1 MGYTSTLTGLSIMS
15 PSLRHPILPAPGEN
29 GEILPRTESTSQFDG
44 VPVPSEGPGSEPT
57 PDEVSTEPQPAGS
70 NAAEPAIEEPRRRRK
85 PSHLAPSDGESAP
98 ETAIRTTTTTADETS
113 DSDSVGIPE
122 SSSTNKTVGEASK
135 DESEESS
142 MANMTKASSIAP
154 RRSKR
159 RFRLIVG
166 KTFGWFFA
174 ILGAILFASSM
185 WVQNTFGFV
194 SFHQF
199 LANLPTAGGGEGGNG
214 DPEMIRS
221 YFIEAVG
228 IPLLILVA
236 LGIFYRLF
244 LRAIVRRKPRTWMA
258 RSHALVSTAV
268 AAALLAAGAS
278 SMSTTV
284 SFPLYVRGLFTDETL
299 ANYYQSP
306 EILSSPE
313 EKKNLVLIYL
323 ESMDDAFSQE
333 DIMGADLLSDLDAAT
348 DGWAS
353 VPKLTDNPYY
363 AYTMGGI
370 VDSQCGTPPKPAD
383 GMIITEAAPEAGN
396 SISEGDEK
404 FMPAATCLGDVLKA
418 DGYNNYYMGG
428 AAAWFAYKGKFLETH
443 GFDTVIGRDNW
454 VADGESELSGW
465 GLSDQRLFTIAK
477 ERIKELHDADE
488 PFTFSTITL
497 DDHAPIYDFGYCPD
511 TSGSVANS
519 TLRCQ
524 SEIVADFIDYM
535 KDEGMLDDTV
545 VVVMADHSMFMASE
559 ASDYK
564 RKMSFTELY
573 QVPLYNRIW
582 SPDGAEFARESGI
595 NANMYPTILELL
607 GYELKDGRA
616 GVGVSFQTPASA
628 VADEKT
634 IVPLS
639 YEETMLAFNSR
650 SADLYQALWK
660 MPTDESEP
668 GEGQDLNAA
677 GNGDDDENTP

>member
-1 MGYTSTLTGLSIMS
+1 MS
-15 PSLRHPILPAPGEN
+15 PSLRHPILPTPGEN
-29 GEILPRTESTSQFDG
+29 GEILPRTESTNQFDG
-44 VPVPSEGPGSEPT
+44 IPDPSENPDSEPT
-57 PDEVSTEPQPAGS
+57 LDETLDEVGTETQAAGS
-70 NAAEPAIEEPRRRRK
+70 HAEETNSENPRRRRK
-85 PSHLAPSDGESAP
+85 PAHLAPSDDESAAAAAAESAP
-98 ETAIRTTTTTADETS
+98 GTTTAGDITANNG
-113 DSDSVGIPE
+113 SVDTPE
-122 SSSTNKTVGEASK
+122 SSSTSK
-135 DESEESS
+135 ATGEES
-142 MANMTKASSIAP
+142 ANKQDTSAIEAGSNDP
-154 RRSKR
+154 VRSKR
-159 RFRLIVG
+159 RFRLRVG
-166 KTFGWFFA
+166 KIFGWFFA
-174 ILGAILFASSM
+174 ILGAILFASSL
-185 WVQNTFGFV
+185 WVQNTFGFI
-194 SFHQF
+194 SFHQL

-228 IPLLILVA
+228 IPLLILFA
-236 LGIFYRLF
+236 LGIFYRLI
-244 LRAIVRRKPRTWMA
+244 LRKIVHHRPRTWMA

-268 AAALLAAGAS
+268 SAALFAAGAS

-306 EILSSPE
+306 EILSSPK

-333 DIMGADLLSDLDAAT
+333 DIMGENLLRDLDAAT
-348 DGWAS
+348 DDWAS
-353 VPKLTDNPYY
+353 VPDLTDNPYY

-383 GMIITEAAPEAGN
+383 GMITTEAEPGAGN
-396 SISEGDEK
+396 SISEGEEK
-404 FMPAATCLGDVLKA
+404 FMPSATCLGDVLKE

-443 GFDTVIGRDNW
+443 GFDTVIGRDDW
-454 VADGESELSGW
+454 VADGETELSGW
-465 GLSDQRLFTIAK
+465 GLSDRRLFTIAK
-477 ERIKELHDADE
+477 ERVKELHDADE

-497 DDHAPIYDFGYCPD
+497 DNHAPLYDFGYCPD
-511 TSGSVANS
+511 TSGGIANS

-535 KDEGMLDDTV
+535 KDEGILDDTV
-545 VVVMADHSMFMASE
+545 VVVMADHSMFMSSDSSE
-559 ASDYK
+559 YK

-582 SPDGAEFARESGI
+582 SPDGVEFARESGI

-616 GVGVSFQTPASA
+616 GVGVSFQTPASV
-628 VADEKT
+628 VANEKT

-660 MPTDESEP
+660 MPDDKSEP
-668 GEGQDLNAA
+668 DKGQDLKAQADNA
-677 GNGDDDENTP
+677 DEDTP